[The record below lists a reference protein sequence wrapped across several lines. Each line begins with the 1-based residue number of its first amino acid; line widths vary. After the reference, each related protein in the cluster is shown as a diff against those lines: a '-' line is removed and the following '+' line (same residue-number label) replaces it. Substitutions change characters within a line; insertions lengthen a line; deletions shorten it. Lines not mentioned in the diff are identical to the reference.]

1 MIILQVFML
10 KHAQHILKAHE
21 KKNPAEYKPNL
32 SSIRKGG
39 GCFWILVVMFLCI
52 GNESWDS
59 GHRFRKMKKIVR
71 VPYDPEKKKRR
82 IPLELKV
89 PGGWICK

>member
-1 MIILQVFML
+1 MNILQVFTL
-10 KHAQHILKAHE
+10 KHAQHILKAQ
-21 KKNPAEYKPNL
+21 KKPPAQYKPIL
-32 SSIRKGG
+32 PSIRGG
-39 GCFWILVVMFLCI
+39 GFWILVFMFFCI

>member
-1 MIILQVFML
+1 ML
-10 KHAQHILKAHE
+10 LNQ
-21 KKNPAEYKPNL
+21 
-32 SSIRKGG
+32 GG
-39 GCFWILVVMFLCI
+39 GLNIGFLCCLCL